1 MALRRPKPDTPSR
14 IYSPKY
20 LQQMAQKCKPS
31 QVDPF
36 FTKTGSKVG
45 LAWLKNDST
54 KRVFEARQA
63 ARLSDDFL
71 LKPNDDFLDKVNINE
86 NDN

>member
-1 MALRRPKPDTPSR
+1 MAR
-14 IYSPKY
+14 
-20 LQQMAQKCKPS
+20 KCKS
-31 QVDPF
+31 KQVDPF

-54 KRVFEARQA
+54 KSVFEVRQA
-63 ARLSDDFL
+63 ASLSDDFIL
-71 LKPNDDFLDKVNINE
+71 EPNEDFFNKVNINE